1 MMLRKKSINYIER
14 NLFIN
19 NMNSWF
25 SNFLIEE
32 FRTDYLPESKLQ
44 TNIMGTIDPEGGPL
58 PKLFEPKDTTIEVG
72 YNYSQEIFNNDILIF
87 NLDDSN
93 LPEVEFVIRGLQNIK
108 IEKEKILIIV
118 SNIMTWA
125 ETPIKIFT
133 DEEINQEG
141 FNEEEVPEIVEE
153 VEEKI
158 DINLNT
164 NVINNEEKENEE
176 EKEDIETKGSKEDE
190 KKVKEKED
198 KNKDA
203 KNNKQKIKKKETK
216 TNIKKNKDNKDN
228 KDIKDNKDKDN
239 KKDNKKNKKTKD
251 SKDNKENKETKDSKE
266 TQGDNKNEKDL
277 KNEEEKNINDTQP
290 LLDPQNGDEQNQP
303 EQTGQITDVEA
314 LKNLSEES
322 IPKKPEKPKIRTF
335 YYKDSEYQKR
345 VPNSRYFYYKI
356 LETLAFTNKNP
367 NLKTYVICPGF
378 VYGCGED
385 FFFDYFRMAWMG
397 HLPYIPLINE
407 GSNFIPTIHI
417 LDLVKVIKRII
428 DRKPEQNYI
437 FACDRTKNPT
447 MKNILKSIGKC
458 IGGIDV
464 KQLKEFDLDNIDIP
478 NYTELKVDIRIKASN
493 IFDDEERRLKED
505 LEDYQNR
512 IFPWHCEFGIPE
524 NIDLIR
530 DEFNLYR
537 DLKPIKIVITGP
549 PSGGKTTLSQF
560 ISNKYKLNYYQINQ
574 FCDWAKSL
582 NNELGQETKM
592 HLQEIE
598 ENIEKALDD
607 YEHRK
612 NKRKTDPPLDT
623 SQLKKFSSEFMG
635 KILKEKLS
643 KGEFVTKGYI
653 LDNYPKT
660 YEDCVNMFCT
670 TTYDKE
676 KTDEYVSDKKLIPDS
691 VIIINNFLEE
701 NLRDKLQKSEDYAEN
716 QFDIDNRFNRRLNL
730 YKAQNEYTE
739 ENKKLIQ
746 DFYKENNIDV
756 YFLDEQ
762 KYMLNKEEEEKKV
775 IEFLERKGP
784 IDNYSKLHDEDEVIP
799 YIEKPVEN
807 IVVESQPKE
816 ENVILDENNSF
827 GGANKNDI
835 IKEEN
840 ENVQNNPNSQNN
852 NNNSNN
858 NKSNNVNGSK
868 NNVSKSNNNV
878 SKNNITNDASKKK
891 SKDEKNNTI
900 NKQEEI
906 VEKKEEEENK
916 SEKKEEKEENK
927 IENNETNVINE
938 QNNDFIK
945 EEKILQDKLKELKE
959 REKKLL
965 EKKSEIIRRYLSENV
980 MPLLSKG
987 ILNICETMPDDP
999 VDALANFLL
1008 DNSFNLE
1015 KESND
1020 KLKVNEFEN
1029 IMDNV

>member
-1 MMLRKKSINYIER
+1 MFRNKSINYTER
-14 NLFIN
+14 KLFIN

-25 SNFLIEE
+25 SNFIIEE

-58 PKLFEPKDTTIEVG
+58 PKLFEPKETTIEVG
-72 YNYSQEIFNNDILIF
+72 YNYSQEIFDNDILIF
-87 NLDDSN
+87 NLDDSS
-93 LPEVEFVIRGLQNIK
+93 LPEVEFVMRGLQNIK
-108 IEKEKILIIV
+108 IENEKILIIV

-125 ETPIKIFT
+125 ETPLKIFT
-133 DEEINQEG
+133 EEEINQEG

-158 DINLNT
+158 DINLIN

-176 EKEDIETKGSKEDE
+176 EKDDKKSTETKGSKEDE

-203 KNNKQKIKKKETK
+203 KTNKQKIKKKETK
-216 TNIKKNKDNKDN
+216 SNIKKNKD
-228 KDIKDNKDKDN
+228 IKDKDN
-239 KKDNKKNKKTKD
+239 KKDMKKSKKNKD
-251 SKDNKENKETKDSKE
+251 SKDNKETKDSKE
-266 TQGDNKNEKDL
+266 SQGDNKNEKDL
-277 KNEEEKNINDTQP
+277 KIEEEKNITDRQKDQK
-290 LLDPQNGDEQNQP
+290 LEPQNSDEQNQP

-356 LETLAFTNKNP
+356 LETLALKNKNP
-367 NLKTYVICPGF
+367 NLKTYVVCPGF

-397 HLPYIPLINE
+397 HLPYIPIITE
-407 GSNFIPTIHI
+407 GNNFLPTIHI

-458 IGGIDV
+458 IGGLDV

-478 NYTELKVDIRIKASN
+478 NYTELKIDIRIKPSN
-493 IFDDEERRLKED
+493 IFDDEERRTKED

-524 NIDLIR
+524 NTNIIR

-592 HLQEIE
+592 HLEEIE

-670 TTYDKE
+670 TSYDKE
-676 KTDEYVSDKKLIPDS
+676 KTDEYISDKNLIPDS

-701 NLRDKLQKSEDYAEN
+701 SLRDKLQKSEDYAEN
-716 QFDIDNRFNRRLNL
+716 QFDIDNRFNRRLIL
-730 YKAQNEYTE
+730 YKTQNEYTE
-739 ENKKLIQ
+739 ENTKLIQ

-762 KYMLNKEEEEKKV
+762 KYMLNKEEEEQKV

-799 YIEKPVEN
+799 YIEKPAEN
-807 IVVESQPKE
+807 IVIESQPKE

-827 GGANKNDI
+827 GAGNKNEI

-840 ENVQNNPNSQNN
+840 ENNQNNQNNQN

-858 NKSNNVNGSK
+858 KSNIVNISK
-868 NNVSKSNNNV
+868 NNVSKSNNNL

-891 SKDEKNNTI
+891 SKDDKNNTI
-900 NKQEEI
+900 NKQEDIIE
-906 VEKKEEEENK
+906 KEEEENK
-916 SEKKEEKEENK
+916 SEKKEEKIEEENK
-927 IENNETNVINE
+927 INNNEISAVNE
-938 QNNDFIK
+938 QKNEFIK

-965 EKKSEIIRRYLSENV
+965 EKKSEVIRRYLSENV

-987 ILNICETMPDDP
+987 ILSICETMPDDP

-1020 KLKVNEFEN
+1020 KLKINDFEK